1 MNPAIRD
8 HSWFSPLSQFEP
20 TELFDSLSTGIV
32 VLDAQLC
39 PIYANVSAQDF
50 MAVSLR
56 QARGRP
62 FSDLFYDP
70 RQLLEVLRRS
80 LTNLETCT
88 QHELMLKAV
97 GSAAHREPSLI
108 DLIVTPLEG
117 QVTGTYLLL
126 ELTDATQRQRISRDN
141 EILADM
147 DASRLMVKQLAHEVK
162 NPLGGL
168 RGAAQ
173 LLDKELN
180 NPALR
185 EYTAVIIA
193 EADRLVALVDSMV
206 GGGGPPRKD
215 HAQHPRAV
223 RARGQADPR
232 RSAARRAD
240 RARLRSEPSGCQL
253 RPQPDRA
260 GAAER
265 GAQRACR
272 RWASTARSW
281 CARACAAACTSAR
294 SRHRLVA
301 VIEVEDNG
309 PGVPPDLIKTLFLP
323 LVTGR
328 SNGSGLG
335 LAVAQDLATRHG
347 GIIEFTS
354 QPGRTVFSLLL
365 PLEGVPGM
373 SNTQLRVWLVD
384 DDASIRWVLERAL
397 KNAGMAPRLFEAAE
411 SAIATLGSEVPDV
424 LMTDIRMSGKSGLE
438 LLKNVHER
446 HPELPVIVMTA
457 HSDLGSAVS
466 AYESGAFEYLPK
478 PFDVDQAVDLVR
490 RAAQAGVRVERE
502 PRAAATDAGI
512 AGQGAGDA
520 AGIPRHRPAVALL
533 GERAGDR

>member
-1 MNPAIRD
+1 MNPALHD
-8 HSWFSPLSQFEP
+8 NSYFSPLSQFEP

-80 LTNLETCT
+80 LANLETCT

-97 GSAAHREPSLI
+97 GSAATREPSLI

-126 ELTDATQRQRISRDN
+126 ELTNATQRQRITRDT

-147 DASRLMVKQLAHEVK
+147 DASRLMVRQLAHEVK

-173 LLDKELN
+173 LLDKELGD
-180 NPALR
+180 PGLR
-185 EYTAVIIA
+185 EYTAVIIS
-193 EADRLVALVDSMV
+193 EADRLAALVDSMA
-206 GGGGPPRKD
+206 GSSSPPRKD
-215 HAQHPRAV
+215 QLNIHEACEHVIRLIRAEAPAGVLLDRDYDPSLPDGFFDRNQIVQALLNVARNAMQAVGAQGKIILRT
-223 RARGQADPR
+223 RAR
-232 RSAARRAD
+232 
-240 RARLRSEPSGCQL
+240 SGVNI
-253 RPQPDRA
+253 
-260 GAAER
+260 GKV
-265 GAQRACR
+265 
-272 RWASTARSW
+272 
-281 CARACAAACTSAR
+281 
-294 SRHRLVA
+294 RHRLVA
-301 VIEVEDNG
+301 IIEVEDNG

-328 SNGSGLG
+328 TSGTGLG

-365 PLEGVPGM
+365 PLEE
-373 SNTQLRVWLVD
+373 N
-384 DDASIRWVLERAL
+384 
-397 KNAGMAPRLFEAAE
+397 
-411 SAIATLGSEVPDV
+411 
-424 LMTDIRMSGKSGLE
+424 
-438 LLKNVHER
+438 
-446 HPELPVIVMTA
+446 PE
-457 HSDLGSAVS
+457 
-466 AYESGAFEYLPK
+466 
-478 PFDVDQAVDLVR
+478 
-490 RAAQAGVRVERE
+490 
-502 PRAAATDAGI
+502 
-512 AGQGAGDA
+512 
-520 AGIPRHRPAVALL
+520 
-533 GERAGDR
+533 

>member
-62 FSDLFYDP
+62 FSELFYDP
-70 RQLLEVLRRS
+70 RQLLDVLRRS

-126 ELTDATQRQRISRDN
+126 ELSDATQRQRISRDT

-147 DASRLMVKQLAHEVK
+147 DASRLMVRQLAHEVK

-173 LLDKELN
+173 LLDKELSH
-180 NPALR
+180 ASLR

-215 HAQHPRAV
+215 LLNIHELCEHVVKLIRAEAPAGVQIERDYDPSLPDANVDRNQIVQALLNVV
-223 RARGQADPR
+223 RNALQAVGR
-232 RSAARRAD
+232 HGRILVRTRVRS
-240 RARLRSEPSGCQL
+240 GVHI
-253 RPQPDRA
+253 
-260 GAAER
+260 GKV
-265 GAQRACR
+265 
-272 RWASTARSW
+272 
-281 CARACAAACTSAR
+281 
-294 SRHRLVA
+294 RHRLVA
-301 VIEVEDNG
+301 AIEVEDNG

-354 QPGRTVFSLLL
+354 QPGRTVFSMLL
-365 PLEGVPGM
+365 PLEG
-373 SNTQLRVWLVD
+373 
-384 DDASIRWVLERAL
+384 
-397 KNAGMAPRLFEAAE
+397 APA
-411 SAIATLGSEVPDV
+411 
-424 LMTDIRMSGKSGLE
+424 
-438 LLKNVHER
+438 
-446 HPELPVIVMTA
+446 
-457 HSDLGSAVS
+457 
-466 AYESGAFEYLPK
+466 
-478 PFDVDQAVDLVR
+478 
-490 RAAQAGVRVERE
+490 
-502 PRAAATDAGI
+502 
-512 AGQGAGDA
+512 
-520 AGIPRHRPAVALL
+520 
-533 GERAGDR
+533 

>member
-1 MNPAIRD
+1 MNPAMRD

-62 FSDLFYDP
+62 FSELFYDP
-70 RQLLEVLRRS
+70 RQLLDVLRRS

-88 QHELMLKAV
+88 QHELVLKAV
-97 GSAAHREPSLI
+97 GSAANREPSLI

-126 ELTDATQRQRISRDN
+126 ELTDATQRQRITRDT

-173 LLDKELN
+173 LLEKELS

-193 EADRLVALVDSMV
+193 EADRLSALVDSMA

-215 HAQHPRAV
+215 SLNIHELCEHVVKLIRAEAPPGVQMDRDYDPSLPDGNFDRNQIVQALLNVMRNAMQAVGQHGKIVV
-223 RARGQADPR
+223 RTRV
-232 RSAARRAD
+232 RS
-240 RARLRSEPSGCQL
+240 GMHI
-253 RPQPDRA
+253 
-260 GAAER
+260 GKV
-265 GAQRACR
+265 
-272 RWASTARSW
+272 
-281 CARACAAACTSAR
+281 
-294 SRHRLVA
+294 RHRLVA
-301 VIEVEDNG
+301 IIEVEDNG
-309 PGVPPDLIKTLFLP
+309 PGVPPDLVKTLFLP

-365 PLEGVPGM
+365 PLEG
-373 SNTQLRVWLVD
+373 TK
-384 DDASIRWVLERAL
+384 E
-397 KNAGMAPRLFEAAE
+397 
-411 SAIATLGSEVPDV
+411 
-424 LMTDIRMSGKSGLE
+424 
-438 LLKNVHER
+438 
-446 HPELPVIVMTA
+446 
-457 HSDLGSAVS
+457 
-466 AYESGAFEYLPK
+466 
-478 PFDVDQAVDLVR
+478 
-490 RAAQAGVRVERE
+490 
-502 PRAAATDAGI
+502 
-512 AGQGAGDA
+512 
-520 AGIPRHRPAVALL
+520 
-533 GERAGDR
+533 